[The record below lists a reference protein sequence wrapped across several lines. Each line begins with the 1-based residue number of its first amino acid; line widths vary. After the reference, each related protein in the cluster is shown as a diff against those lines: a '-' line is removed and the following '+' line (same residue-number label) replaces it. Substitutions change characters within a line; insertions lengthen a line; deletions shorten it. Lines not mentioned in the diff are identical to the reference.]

1 MGAYTDYTP
10 TELNYRQ
17 VVPTSGTIKNFWVS
31 LSSDP
36 GTAPDAYRLT
46 LRKGLPMADTALVVT
61 IVANDKTGNDLVN
74 TVAVVAG
81 DVLTI
86 KIEPLNSPSSVPRT
100 AWGMTFVADI
110 DGESIVLGGSHN
122 NLPQVTTEHN
132 LLTSR
137 EENTWTFTESLRYQL
152 GQDCTLKKLHFLLT
166 GSPGAGNKY
175 DFTLRVAG
183 AGGTVVTTIADA
195 ATTGNS
201 GALEDTVADGEYVNL
216 RVVPTSSPT
225 IRDAYWGFVCYII
238 PPVDGSVELF
248 GEFVVRHSATVNLP
262 TEFTVRQIAS
272 ADLKGIVTIR
282 HSTAA
287 ELKGIAVIRQT
298 GIPLNLFAKFIAQ
311 PNEDLFAEFT
321 IRHSTSQD
329 LHAYFY
335 VRHPYWLWTTRRYL
349 NGVVSL
355 SETLIGDA
363 KLEYVIEGVMEDIQ
377 GFFIANNITYSAWT
391 DITTVP
397 TLIRRATTYGT
408 VAALFARN
416 SRTFRS
422 RVIPTS
428 APITVTTI
436 GDDER
441 AMQHWETKMDEALEN
456 YLVAQRSTRIW
467 VSTADEEPI
476 FSMADIPTSAEDEI
490 EWHQWLQQRNI

>member
-1 MGAYTDYTP
+1 M
-10 TELNYRQ
+10 
-17 VVPTSGTIKNFWVS
+17 S
-31 LSSDP
+31 LGSADLK
-36 GTAPDAYRLT
+36 AT
-46 LRKGLPMADTALVVT
+46 LDVGQDSADLKAEFHVGQDSRDLFAEVT
-61 IVANDKTGNDLVN
+61 IAHSASVN
-74 TVAVVAG
+74 LFA
-81 DVLTI
+81 
-86 KIEPLNSPSSVPRT
+86 
-100 AWGMTFVADI
+100 TFKV
-110 DGESIVLGGSHN
+110 
-122 NLPQVTTEHN
+122 
-132 LLTSR
+132 
-137 EENTWTFTESLRYQL
+137 
-152 GQDCTLKKLHFLLT
+152 KLHFSGKPANLFAKLFV
-166 GSPGAGNKY
+166 GVDAFQDLYAK
-175 DFTLRVAG
+175 FTVQ
-183 AGGTVVTTIADA
+183 
-195 ATTGNS
+195 ATK
-201 GALEDTVADGEYVNL
+201 D
-216 RVVPTSSPT
+216 
-225 IRDAYWGFVCYII
+225 
-238 PPVDGSVELF
+238 LF
-248 GEFVVRHSATVNLP
+248 AKFIVRHSGYADLFNEFRVMVHFGEGWADLKAEFLP
-262 TEFTVRQIAS
+262 IRSGSGDLPAELVIRNDAFAELKGIFITRHSDSAEIFAEAIIRHSDS